1 MTKKHILYILMLA
14 IVVLAASCHKDDDK
28 PTEQK
33 IENPGNI
40 DTGDKEYIGD
50 GIIDNMPDEQ
60 RLPIRY
66 QFAVAAILYNLAGL
80 VDVPDNFA
88 QNTYEPVYGSVISGS
103 SPSVRT
109 VVVKTADDAEDDFC
123 SLVGS
128 QAELL
133 KTTPDGLVLSIKNVQ
148 ATDGSTID
156 LGTLT
161 FHRSSDGNAIGYVE
175 VDIPCIPHL
184 ERIDYIPPT
193 ALPNNAGINTPYLLG
208 DIVRVNDNFAP
219 ENGPGYYLCVKPN
232 NETAGV
238 LVNLTIEHGAWN
250 QYYINADDDND
261 GCWYPYNKTM
271 GEYVQKS
278 DVEAY
283 INFIAQNPDKVKNIK
298 AFLNGKGA
306 SAYQPTLKNRLY
318 EIFPHMFAAEKDG
331 SVVAYY
337 SDDTK
342 TPAAIRYNASCSGL
356 WRTTYWYEV
365 PHKCNEGWKVSTGKS
380 FEYFYSST
388 YKAHM
393 YQYHGFCINVIHFG
407 TKEIHGAMKEFSPI
421 NDKFITKEEE
431 DSMIEYITV
440 EKVGWC
446 YADDN
451 RLYKTAADAIAA
463 NHKPLGIVAYVS
475 DGTEYCDQITQ
486 GRGHGLVMAYKNA
499 KKDPFKWNPDGESI
513 MELDPDDAYTQYV
526 TNLETALNDFDGESK
541 TDFMYG
547 NNLQAATAAIKYTP
561 KAPKYSTWFVPT
573 TAQWMAILGERGLGR
588 LNSKNFGWDNG
599 AVLEP
604 DGQRSTSLGSINDYL
619 LTSAGSSVEYD
630 AFDDATGY
638 MSCSAADATAN
649 YILLFNANDTI
660 TAKLQPVDSD
670 FEAAHVRPV
679 FAF

>member
-1 MTKKHILYILMLA
+1 MLA
-14 IVVLAASCHKDDDK
+14 IAVLSSSCHKDDDK

-33 IENPGNI
+33 IDNPEDI

-50 GIIDNMPDEQ
+50 GIIDNMSDEQ
-60 RLPIRY
+60 RLPIRC
-66 QFAVAAILYNLAGL
+66 QFAVASILYNLAGL
-80 VDVPDNFA
+80 VDVPANFA

-109 VVVKTADDAEDDFC
+109 VVVETADDAEDDFC

-133 KTTPDGLVLSIKNVQ
+133 QTTPDGLALSIKNVQ
-148 ATDGSTID
+148 ASDGSTID

-161 FHRSSDGNAIGYVE
+161 FHRGSGGNALGYVE

-193 ALPNNAGINTPYLLG
+193 ALPENAGANTPYLLG
-208 DIVRVNDNFAP
+208 DIVLVTADHYAP
-219 ENGPGYYLCVKPN
+219 EKQPGYYLCVKPN

-238 LVNLTIEHGAWN
+238 LVNLTAEDGAHN
-250 QYYINADDDND
+250 KYYVNADDDEY
-261 GCWYPYNKTM
+261 GCWFPFNKNA

-283 INFIAQNPDKVKNIK
+283 VNFIAQNPDKVKKIK
-298 AFLNGKGA
+298 DFLNGKGA
-306 SAYQPTLKNRLY
+306 SAYQPTLANRVA
-318 EIFPHMFAAEKDG
+318 EIFPICFAEDG
-331 SVVAYY
+331 TDVVY
-337 SDDTK
+337 SSLDK
-342 TPAAIRYNASCSGL
+342 KKPAAIRYNASCSWL
-356 WRTTYWYEV
+356 WRTTYWYEI
-365 PHKCNEGWKVSTGKS
+365 PHNCTEGWNVSQGKS
-380 FEYFYSST
+380 FEYYYNGT
-388 YKAHM
+388 YKEHRRDFFN
-393 YQYHGFCINVIHFG
+393 FCINVIHFG

-431 DSMIEYITV
+431 ESMIDFITAD
-440 EKVGWC
+440 KVGWC
-446 YADDN
+446 YADNN
-451 RLYKTAADAIAA
+451 RIYKTADDAIAA
-463 NHKPLGIVAYVS
+463 KHKPLGIVAYVS
-475 DGTEYCDQITQ
+475 NDGTGYGEQITDS
-486 GRGHGLVMAYKNA
+486 RGHGLVMAYKNA
-499 KKDPFKWNPDGESI
+499 TKDTIRWNPDGKPV

-526 TNLETALNDFDGESK
+526 TDLETARYDFDAISK
-541 TDFMYG
+541 MDFMDV
-547 NNLQAATAAIKYTP
+547 NDSKAPSAAINYKP
-561 KAPKYSTWFVPT
+561 KAPKYSQWFVPT

-660 TAKLQPVDSD
+660 TAKLQPVDSV
-670 FEAAHVRPV
+670 FNAAHVRPV